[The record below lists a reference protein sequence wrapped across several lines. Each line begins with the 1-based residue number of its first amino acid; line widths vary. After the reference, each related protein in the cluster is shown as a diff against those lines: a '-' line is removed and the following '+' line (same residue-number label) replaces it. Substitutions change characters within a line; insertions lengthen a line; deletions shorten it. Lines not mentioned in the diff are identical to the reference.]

1 MFEVWDI
8 QHRKVKFLFQ
18 KCDNILLLTRLVVG
32 SFLKVLLL
40 YLLSMFTCLSCG
52 LMTSD
57 TTLTEAPGGWR
68 LTGEDRTVNT
78 WSGPLTQE
86 EATSLST
93 ETRLQYYTIQ
103 TIQLVIWKGFLEFLN
118 KMTVTSFPWYPGDF
132 IAVAQNCVIPR
143 QSIKWLNKHIYYRQF
158 VSNFPATWTMEH
170 GIRLAVN
177 G

>member
-1 MFEVWDI
+1 MLCYVWDI

-18 KCDNILLLTRLVVG
+18 KCDNNILLLTRLVVG

-86 EATSLST
+86 EATSLSRDQAPILHNT
-93 ETRLQYYTIQ
+93 NNSISDLKRLSRIRILNDCHKLSVISWWFHCGGPKLCNPSTI
-103 TIQLVIWKGFLEFLN
+103 N
-118 KMTVTSFPWYPGDF
+118 KMVKQTYLLWTICIQFPCNMEYGTWY
-132 IAVAQNCVIPR
+132 
-143 QSIKWLNKHIYYRQF
+143 
-158 VSNFPATWTMEH
+158 
-170 GIRLAVN
+170 
-177 G
+177 